1 MIRSKSYHVCSGKPN
16 LSYGHVANLLHVY
29 RVIDRLCD
37 SLHDSIRR
45 RSLVKEFR
53 LEELPQLS
61 AKFDKLLTLLLVLIT
76 QNIIFILYFHFGT
89 LEAD

>member
-1 MIRSKSYHVCSGKPN
+1 MFVLGNLTYHMGMWPTNS
-16 LSYGHVANLLHVY
+16 LLHVY
-29 RVIDRLCD
+29 RVVDRICD

-76 QNIIFILYFHFGT
+76 NVVVIS
-89 LEAD
+89 